1 MKTSEQID
9 SLTPYYDPQL
19 KLLKVHKIDALDK
32 WHYDGFRVGFWRLYW
47 NRQPGAEV
55 HFKNRVQPL
64 SPDRLVLVP
73 AYTVLSQ
80 RLPRP
85 PVGHWFVHFTVDP
98 PFDRVRDKIFTFPA
112 DEDAMRRIWAETPP
126 DVCGDV
132 DTLRMSLRVR
142 ALILDL
148 LARIP
153 PADIDQAPAISEP
166 LERGIAYIAEHLGES
181 LRNRDI
187 ARQMNLSVNAAM
199 HEFHAGLDMPMQ
211 GYVRHMR
218 NERACLL
225 LHDRRLSMEA
235 IADACG
241 YCDRYHF
248 SRAFKAQ
255 FGMTPLAYRRWLDAE

>member
-85 PVGHWFVHFTVDP
+85 PVGHWFAHFVVDA
-98 PFDRVRDKIFTFPA
+98 PFDRVRDKIFAFPA

-181 LRNRDI
+181 LRNRD
-187 ARQMNLSVNAAM
+187 
-199 HEFHAGLDMPMQ
+199 
-211 GYVRHMR
+211 
-218 NERACLL
+218 CLL